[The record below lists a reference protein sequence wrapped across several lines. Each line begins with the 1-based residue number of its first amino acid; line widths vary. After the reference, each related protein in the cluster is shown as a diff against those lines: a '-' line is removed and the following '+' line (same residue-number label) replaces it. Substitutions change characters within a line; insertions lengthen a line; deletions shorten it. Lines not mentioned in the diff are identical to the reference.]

1 MSNMLQKDHDV
12 KSRFRMIGAVVAR
25 IMESTQGRGRVIQA
39 IDRAANVLKL
49 LQGARHLRISEL
61 AAALELPPSTVH
73 GIVKSLREHGLVA
86 KEHGSDRYMLG
97 PALLKLSNV
106 YLDTLDVRARAMR
119 WTRELARR
127 TGLAVRLGAELFD
140 EVIVIHHNR
149 RPDGSQQ
156 MLETGLTIPA
166 HASAMGKVLLAYD
179 ADYASEVLGKE
190 LRSLTGDTIT
200 DAAKLSLLLP
210 QITTRGLA
218 TEQDEAVLGESSV
231 AAPVSDASG
240 NVIAAVAV
248 VLPTSEWPP
257 EDPVLNDL
265 RETARTIS
273 RELGASSWPP
283 QPPERQPDDDA

>member
-1 MSNMLQKDHDV
+1 METLWK
-12 KSRFRMIGAVVAR
+12 GVA
-25 IMESTQGRGRVIQA
+25 VIQA
-39 IDRAANVLKL
+39 IDRAAKVLSS
-49 LQGARHLRISEL
+49 LQGARHLGITEL

-73 GIVKSLREHGLVA
+73 GIVKSLQQHGLVA
-86 KEHGSDRYMLG
+86 KERGSNRYMLG

-119 WTRELARR
+119 WTRELSRR

-166 HASAMGKVLLAYD
+166 HASAMGKILLAYD
-179 ADYASEVLGKE
+179 GDYASEVLSKP
-190 LRSLTGDTIT
+190 LRSLTGDSVT
-200 DAAKLSLLLP
+200 DAAKLSLGLA
-210 QITTRGLA
+210 QIAKRGLA
-218 TEQDEAVLGESSV
+218 TEEDEAVLGESSV

-265 RETARTIS
+265 RETARNIS
-273 RELGASSWPP
+273 RELGAMNWPP
-283 QPPERQPDDDA
+283 PAPSGAATELAED